1 MGKVDYSLIRFMPTL
16 AEAKRIFSPQNGD
29 YTLNQYT
36 QVLLRPSEAYFQITN
51 FNQNYYFTAATGM
64 FVVDCAGN
72 VLADVT
78 DDTDFIILTDIDG
91 FPQIGYEVGF
101 LDFDFFAQPVLLKL
115 VTDTYEFF
123 SSPVTISNQFDNEY
137 LRVEYLYYGMSFEL
151 GIDFNNELISGKFQT
166 IGLRGAYRDID
177 IKRTDK
183 GYTQMSTALEVTSKV
198 LDTPFF
204 KFIME
209 YSSPFSYLQA
219 TRVFSADVIN
229 IGWGEYLP
237 MLYRVTNKPAQEAE
251 EVLGSSNLKKNG
263 FDCCLDLGETKVWT
277 PQLLPAFTVI
287 DRFPLPDTYTGFNFT
302 GNGMNLMRL
311 TFNRDIAPVV
321 GFYSVK
327 LFKDGVLIL
336 TVPYPGIAI
345 DGVSQIDFTGDL
357 MQISFL
363 DQIFYD
369 TDTGTPNNGT
379 YDVVV
384 QPLYDSFGSEWS
396 GYAIGDWRIIIA
408 DGDYSG
414 CDYEAYDY
422 ITIECADESR
432 IHTDVFTDTF
442 S

>member
-16 AEAKRIFSPQNGD
+16 AEAKKIFSPQNGD

-36 QVLLRPSEAYFQITN
+36 QVLLRPSEAYHQITN
-51 FNQNYYFTAATGM
+51 FNQNFYFTAATGM

-78 DDTDFIILTDIDG
+78 TDTTFIISSDLDG
-91 FPQIGYEVGF
+91 FQQIEYEVGF
-101 LDFDFFAQPVLLKL
+101 LDFDFFASPVLLKIT
-115 VTDTYEFF
+115 TDTYEFY
-123 SSPVTISNQFDNEY
+123 SSPITISNQFDNEY
-137 LRVEYLYYGMSFEL
+137 IRVEYLYYGMSTEL
-151 GIDFNNELISGKFQT
+151 GIDFSNAPLAGKFLT
-166 IGLRGAYRDID
+166 IGLRASFKDID

-183 GYTQMSTALEVTSKV
+183 GYTQMSTAMEVTSKV

-251 EVLGSSNLKKNG
+251 EVIGSSNLKKNG

-287 DRFPLPDTYTGFNFT
+287 ERYPEPARYTAIYFT
-302 GNGMNLMRL
+302 GNGMNLMTL
-311 TFNRDIAPVV
+311 NFNRTIADV
-321 GFYSVK
+321 GGGYNVK
-327 LFKDGVLIL
+327 LFKDGALIL

-345 DGVSQIDFTGDL
+345 DGVSEILFTDDL

-363 DQIFYD
+363 DQIFYN
-369 TDTGTPNNGT
+369 TGTATANNGT

-384 QPLYDSFGSEWS
+384 QPLYDLFGSEWS
-396 GYAIGDWRIIIA
+396 GYVVGEWRFILSEPDWLAA
-408 DGDYSG
+408 DWDGNDF
-414 CDYEAYDY
+414 
-422 ITIECADESR
+422 
-432 IHTDVFTDTF
+432 FTGE
-442 S
+442 